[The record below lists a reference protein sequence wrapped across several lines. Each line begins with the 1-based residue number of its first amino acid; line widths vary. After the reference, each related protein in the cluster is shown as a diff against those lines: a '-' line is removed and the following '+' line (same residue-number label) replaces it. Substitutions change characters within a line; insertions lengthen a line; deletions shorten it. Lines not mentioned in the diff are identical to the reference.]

1 LFAGSDQF
9 TIANH
14 IEDVL
19 GQLQV
24 SLVA

>member
-1 LFAGSDQF
+1 LFAGSGSH

-19 GQLQV
+19 GQLGV
-24 SLVA
+24 SIVA